1 MNGLSGALT
10 LRKTGVFRGTGTA
23 GVDTEVGEIDI
34 KLKGS
39 DTVENIKL
47 KKDVL
52 DVVNKPNTTDV
63 DVKLKQAIVAEL
75 NAKGRKINGRSI
87 TVDDIDLTPAKV
99 KTKRTWRHPIKGEAT
114 DSYDFNVQTVT
125 EPGELLPTT
134 GPGATRRGVVDQFN
148 NWLKTG
154 QFVEVSS
161 PGKYRG
167 ISGEQARSLPKEK
180 VYVGQPQEYGDP
192 FN

>member
-1 MNGLSGALT
+1 MK
-10 LRKTGVFRGTGTA
+10 KTGVFRGKGTA
-23 GVDTEVGEIDI
+23 GVDAEVGEINV

-39 DTVENIKL
+39 DTVENVKL

-52 DVVNKPNTTDV
+52 DAVNKPNTTDV
-63 DVKLKQAIVAEL
+63 DAKLKQAIVAEL
-75 NAKGRKINGRSI
+75 NAKGKKINGKTI

-99 KTKRTWRHPIKGEAT
+99 KTKRTWKHPIKGEAT
-114 DSYDFNVQTVT
+114 DSYDFNIKTVT
-125 EPGELLPTT
+125 EPGELLATT
-134 GPGATRRGVVDQFN
+134 GPEATRRGVVDQFN

-154 QFVEVSS
+154 KFVEVRT
-161 PGKYRG
+161 PHQYRG
-167 ISGEQARSLPKEK
+167 ISGAQARLLPKDK

>member
-1 MNGLSGALT
+1 
-10 LRKTGVFRGTGTA
+10 
-23 GVDTEVGEIDI
+23 
-34 KLKGS
+34 LKGS
-39 DTVENIKL
+39 DAVENVKL

-52 DVVNKPNTTDV
+52 DVVNKPNTADV

-75 NAKGRKINGRSI
+75 NAKGKKINGRSI

-114 DSYDFNVQTVT
+114 DSYDFNVKTVT

-154 QFVEVSS
+154 QFVEVSA
-161 PGKYRG
+161 PRKYRG